1 MIGLQIDVAN
11 EASAALLRIISML
24 EADGMRELNQVAG
37 RAVVNAA
44 IQYHR
49 EFDKAG
55 GWKGSRYL
63 GSTQNS
69 GAFGASVARGWNVF
83 AYDQNGL
90 TVSNE
95 ADYYSFK
102 VSGGTVTPK
111 RAKYLTIPLIREA
124 RGMYVS
130 VYEQNTGNKLFKPK
144 GKNVLMERTG
154 KGTARAVYA
163 LRTSVTH
170 DPWPNALPPREMM
183 ADAYMTQLA
192 QSIEELLAEQ

>member
-37 RAVVNAA
+37 RAVVNTA